1 MKRKP
6 PVVDPTDMD
15 HPHRRA
21 GAELLRLQ
29 RGEALQLA
37 CSLCKDA
44 ATAWVSRAYRG
55 GRLDAKCLGRFAL
68 VNPERPDL
76 PWPAVVFLVA
86 SRTLGAELGQQAMLS
101 LYLSPEGSWVCAVE
115 PPTTLPDGTRRVVVA
130 WEQYAGDAAGPPG
143 VVNGD
148 DASGTAPV
156 SPATPSRP
164 ELTDDEPVDPP
175 ARVARRSGRNRP
187 GTASD
192 RKPPRRPRPPAA
204 GLPASPPPP
213 PAAQQRLEL
222 VLRLLRLLGE

>member
-1 MKRKP
+1 MKRKS
-6 PVVDPTDMD
+6 PVVDPADMD

-21 GAELLRLQ
+21 GAELLRLE
-29 RGEALQLA
+29 RGQALQLA
-37 CSLCKDA
+37 CSLCKDP

-55 GRLDAKCLGRFAL
+55 GRLDVKCLGRFAL

-115 PPTTLPDGTRRVVVA
+115 PPTTLPDGSRRVVVA
-130 WEQYAGDAAGPPG
+130 WEQYAGDAAGPPD

-148 DASGTAPV
+148 DASGTAPIV
-156 SPATPSRP
+156 PVRPSRP
-164 ELTDDEPVDPP
+164 ESIPADDEPVDPP
-175 ARVARRSGRNRP
+175 VRAARRSPRTRP
-187 GTASD
+187 GTPA
-192 RKPPRRPRPPAA
+192 RRRPA
-204 GLPASPPPP
+204 PASPAPTAPALTP
-213 PAAQQRLEL
+213 PATQRLEL